1 VNRFSREAN
10 VAAVPPQPAGA
21 ARGAPAK
28 EQLVEQSFANGTPEE
43 ARRLLEEVQQLGSR
57 MRVNRRSAQQ
67 VDRRAAAYASRL
79 ARHTARLLQH
89 MPNAVPAVRPVPGT
103 GASTLQ
109 HYVLRHDQLE
119 SPARMRL
126 LVVSSDGRLRICT
139 VPTTEGPRIRLWNDY
154 EVADPPPGLDLAVVF
169 EGLSS
174 MIVQLE
180 SGVKRAESTVAAKTT
195 TLNDMIA
202 ESEARLAGANS
213 KLKPLQEDSSEAA
226 AHEVF
231 GDVHPAG
238 LKSYGFE
245 HRLPLGAINPV
256 GPSTIAP
263 SAPAAAPPVATG
275 RFAR

>member
-1 VNRFSREAN
+1 MSAPR
-10 VAAVPPQPAGA
+10 VAPT
-21 ARGAPAK
+21 K
-28 EQLVEQSFANGTPEE
+28 ELLAEQSFGKSTPEE
-43 ARRLLEEVQQLGSR
+43 ARRLLDEVQQLGSR
-57 MRVNRRSAQQ
+57 MRVNRRRAQQ

-139 VPTTEGPRIRLWNDY
+139 VPTTEGPRMRLWNDY

-174 MIVQLE
+174 MIVRLE
-180 SGVKRAESTVAAKTT
+180 TGVKRAESAVADKTS
-195 TLNDMIA
+195 TLNNMIA

-213 KLKPLQEDSSEAA
+213 KLQPLQESSNDSA

-231 GDVHPAG
+231 EDVHAGG

-263 SAPAAAPPVATG
+263 GLNGAPPAKSG